1 MVIRIISEKAF
12 YRVSPTHHQESLH
25 DESAVDPI
33 ITIKIYCPRVAIIT
47 KEKEEDGEFR
57 IMGIRCVVPGLRFYF
72 HSMLSGFRCETF
84 QRSFQ

>member
-25 DESAVDPI
+25 DESALDPI

-47 KEKEEDGEFR
+47 KEEEDGEFR
-57 IMGIRCVVPGLRFYF
+57 IMGFGA
-72 HSMLSGFRCETF
+72 LS
-84 QRSFQ
+84 QD

>member
-1 MVIRIISEKAF
+1 MAIRIISEKAF

-47 KEKEEDGEFR
+47 KEGEFR
-57 IMGIRCVVPGLRFYF
+57 IMGFGA
-72 HSMLSGFRCETF
+72 LS
-84 QRSFQ
+84 QD